1 MRASTVIDV
10 VRLAYRFDLGEQ
22 EWLDTLAESLA
33 TLVPGHGTLVYTFDA
48 RSPRDGVAIRR
59 WSGRGVDDRFVDATL
74 ALNRKSTADE
84 TRLFYHSGVVTG
96 TVSSMLDTISDDP
109 ARNERFAGTVGRLG
123 VADSW
128 GLTASSPEH
137 RGIVANS
144 PLESRRSLGRR
155 EAEVWRCVGVHIV
168 SGYRLRRRVS
178 DRSGE
183 ADAVIAPDG
192 AMLDEEPGADASS
205 ARERIAR
212 HVREVE
218 HHARR
223 TGDAL
228 DAVTVWKGLVEGR
241 WSLVHRYDS
250 DGKRY
255 YLLHENRCSL
265 PPIHRLSERER
276 QVVAYVAQGDSNR
289 WVAYQLGLSP
299 GTVAV
304 QLRRAMR
311 KMGIAS
317 RSELI
322 WLYAAANRPDGS

>member
-1 MRASTVIDV
+1 MRSSTVIDV

-33 TLVPGHGTLVYTFDA
+33 ALVPGDGTLVYTFDA
-48 RSPRDGVAIRR
+48 TVPCNGVAIGQ
-59 WSGRGVDDRFVDATL
+59 WSGRGVEAQFIDATL
-74 ALNRKSTADE
+74 ALNQRSTEDE
-84 TRLFYHSGVVTG
+84 TRLFYHSGIVTG
-96 TVSSMLDTISDDP
+96 TVSSMLDAISDDP
-109 ARNERFAGTVGRLG
+109 ARNERFAATVGSLG

-128 GLTASSPEH
+128 GLTASSPDH
-137 RGIVANS
+137 RGIVVNS
-144 PLESRRSLGRR
+144 PLKSRRSLGRR
-155 EAEVWRCVGVHIV
+155 ETEVWRCVGVHIA

-178 DRSGE
+178 DGSGK
-183 ADAVIAPDG
+183 ADAVVAPNG
-192 AMLDEEPGADASS
+192 AMLDEEPGAGASS

-218 HHARR
+218 RYARC
-223 TGDAL
+223 TGDTL
-228 DAVTVWKGLVEGR
+228 DAVAVWKGLVEGR
-241 WSLVHRYDS
+241 WSLAHRHDS
-250 DGKRY
+250 DGRRY

-265 PPIHRLSERER
+265 PPVHRLSEREH
-276 QVVAYVAQGDSNR
+276 QVVAHVAQGDSNR

-311 KMGIAS
+311 KMGITS

-322 WLYAAANRPDGS
+322 WLYAAASRNEGS